1 MCPIQFSKY
10 RLTWCI
16 SLIEVN
22 NLMAVGGEIWTAV
35 TSEDE
40 YMAALFLCACQDR
53 FVCHSQ
59 CTALSSSSLVI
70 IQFSRY
76 RILTFS
82 EHWVQ
87 RI

>member
-1 MCPIQFSKY
+1 MCTLQFSKY
-10 RLTWCI
+10 RLTRCI

-22 NLMAVGGEIWTAV
+22 NLMAVGGEIWTAL

-53 FVCHSQ
+53 FVCNFQ
-59 CTALSSSSLVI
+59 CTAVQPFVI

-76 RILTFS
+76 
-82 EHWVQ
+82 
-87 RI
+87 

>member
-1 MCPIQFSKY
+1 MCPMQFSKC

-16 SLIEVN
+16 FLIEVN

-40 YMAALFLCACQDR
+40 YMAALFLCACQDC
-53 FVCHSQ
+53 FVFHSQ

-70 IQFSRY
+70 ILFSRN
-76 RILTFS
+76 RISTFS
-82 EHWVQ
+82 EPCVQ